1 MYGGLAGPAGR
12 SLADGAGAAFG
23 LGRFGL
29 PVALVVAGGLIL
41 WRRALKEYGRLAAGL
56 GLIAV
61 ASCGLL
67 HVWTGG
73 PGFGGPTSELREAG
87 GFVGLVAGESLRSVL
102 AGWGA
107 ATVLLA
113 AMGIGA
119 LVVGRTT
126 VRAASRHAV
135 TVARGVG
142 RAGRSLVNLVPA
154 SRPSDGR
161 RRAARLDDLD
171 DDRRRPAGPRLAS
184 PPATIPT
191 LVVPP
196 LPDAMAGRPR
206 GARGADPRGARSPRR
221 QPSPSRSRR

>member
-61 ASCGLL
+61 AACGLL

-154 SRPSDGR
+154 SRPSDDDDAR
-161 RRAARLDDLD
+161 RLDDLD
-171 DDRRRPAGPRLAS
+171 DDRRRPAGPRLAV
-184 PPATIPT
+184 A
-191 LVVPP
+191 
-196 LPDAMAGRPR
+196 AGHRPHAGRAAAPRRHRRCRSRGARPR
-206 GARGADPRGARSPRR
+206 GGRRARAA
-221 QPSPSRSRR
+221 SRR